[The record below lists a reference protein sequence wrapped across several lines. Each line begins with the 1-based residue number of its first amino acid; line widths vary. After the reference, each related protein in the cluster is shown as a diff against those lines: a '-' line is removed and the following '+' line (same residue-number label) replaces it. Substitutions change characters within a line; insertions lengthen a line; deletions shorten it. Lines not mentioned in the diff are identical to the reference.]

1 MKIPFA
7 AVLALGL
14 LVPSVGFAKST
25 DRNENMTIDSGA
37 QSGVLTGDGKTVLS
51 QGVTVTQGT
60 LDIRASEAEI
70 YLRTARPCVR
80 YSPASRPR

>member
-14 LVPSVGFAKST
+14 LVPSAAFAKST
-25 DRNENMTIDSGA
+25 DRNENMNIEAGA

-51 QGVTVTQGT
+51 QG
-60 LDIRASEAEI
+60 
-70 YLRTARPCVR
+70 
-80 YSPASRPR
+80 